1 MKTFKEFNEK
11 SKGLYYN
18 IHKRRK
24 SGKRMRKKGE
34 KGAPKPGDFKRAA
47 GESVDESII
56 NIRNEIETI
65 KQRLQKASKDKQRKE
80 VARLKK
86 TLKSLQIKKQKLL
99 RADVNEKAPN
109 TSDAMKRY
117 KSGKAGFTDIAHLKA
132 KGLIKR
138 SDGTKR
144 KSKKY
149 EKLDPKKHDAGD
161 YVKDFQKSDAPQIKG
176 KSKAKRQKMAIA
188 AYLDAKDKMDE
199 GKGKKKKK
207 PESFEKQ
214 FDRRVVKTTKPEH
227 KAKGYNWRIKGKDR
241 PEVTIKLYKKKPG
254 YQEFVKQLKRVAGHE
269 FGG

>member
-47 GESVDESII
+47 GESVD
-56 NIRNEIETI
+56 
-65 KQRLQKASKDKQRKE
+65 
-80 VARLKK
+80 
-86 TLKSLQIKKQKLL
+86 
-99 RADVNEKAPN
+99 EKAPN

-161 YVKDFQKSDAPQIKG
+161 YVKDFQKSDAPQFKG
-176 KSKAKRQKMAIA
+176 KSKAQRQKMAIA
-188 AYLDAKDKMDE
+188 AYLS
-199 GKGKKKKK
+199 KKYGPLDDDINEKTYLRKSKKLPNLKVPVKRK
-207 PESFEKQ
+207 PKNYTLADRIRGEKE
-214 FDRRVVKTTKPEH
+214 T
-227 KAKGYNWRIKGKDR
+227 RI
-241 PEVTIKLYKKKPG
+241 
-254 YQEFVKQLKRVAGHE
+254 F
-269 FGG
+269 

>member
-47 GESVDESII
+47 GESVD
-56 NIRNEIETI
+56 
-65 KQRLQKASKDKQRKE
+65 
-80 VARLKK
+80 
-86 TLKSLQIKKQKLL
+86 
-99 RADVNEKAPN
+99 EKAPN

-161 YVKDFQKSDAPQIKG
+161 YVKDFQKSDAPQFKG

-199 GKGKKKKK
+199 GKDKKKKK

>member
-47 GESVDESII
+47 GESVD
-56 NIRNEIETI
+56 
-65 KQRLQKASKDKQRKE
+65 
-80 VARLKK
+80 
-86 TLKSLQIKKQKLL
+86 
-99 RADVNEKAPN
+99 EKAPN

-161 YVKDFQKSDAPQIKG
+161 YVKDFQKSDAPQFKG

>member
-1 MKTFKEFNEK
+1 MKTFKQF
-11 SKGLYYN
+11 Y
-18 IHKRRK
+18 
-24 SGKRMRKKGE
+24 
-34 KGAPKPGDFKRAA
+34 
-47 GESVDESII
+47 
-56 NIRNEIETI
+56 
-65 KQRLQKASKDKQRKE
+65 
-80 VARLKK
+80 
-86 TLKSLQIKKQKLL
+86 
-99 RADVNEKAPN
+99 EKAPN

-161 YVKDFQKSDAPQIKG
+161 YVKDFQKSDAPQFKG

>member
-1 MKTFKEFNEK
+1 MKTFKEFSEK

-47 GESVDESII
+47 GESVD
-56 NIRNEIETI
+56 
-65 KQRLQKASKDKQRKE
+65 
-80 VARLKK
+80 
-86 TLKSLQIKKQKLL
+86 
-99 RADVNEKAPN
+99 EKAPN

-161 YVKDFQKSDAPQIKG
+161 YVKDFQKSDAPQFKG
-176 KSKAKRQKMAIA
+176 KSKAQRQKMAIA

-199 GKGKKKKK
+199 GKDKKKKK

>member
-47 GESVDESII
+47 GESVD
-56 NIRNEIETI
+56 
-65 KQRLQKASKDKQRKE
+65 
-80 VARLKK
+80 
-86 TLKSLQIKKQKLL
+86 
-99 RADVNEKAPN
+99 EKAPN

-161 YVKDFQKSDAPQIKG
+161 YVKDFQKSDAPQFKG

-199 GKGKKKKK
+199 GKDKKKKKK

-227 KAKGYNWRIKGKDR
+227 KAKGFNWRIKGKDR

>member
-47 GESVDESII
+47 GESVD
-56 NIRNEIETI
+56 
-65 KQRLQKASKDKQRKE
+65 
-80 VARLKK
+80 
-86 TLKSLQIKKQKLL
+86 
-99 RADVNEKAPN
+99 EKAPN

-161 YVKDFQKSDAPQIKG
+161 YVKDFQKSDAPQFKG
-176 KSKAKRQKMAIA
+176 KSKAQRQKMAIA

-199 GKGKKKKK
+199 GKDKKKKK

-214 FDRRVVKTTKPEH
+214 FDRRIVKTTKPEH

>member
-47 GESVDESII
+47 GESVD
-56 NIRNEIETI
+56 
-65 KQRLQKASKDKQRKE
+65 
-80 VARLKK
+80 
-86 TLKSLQIKKQKLL
+86 
-99 RADVNEKAPN
+99 EKAPN

-161 YVKDFQKSDAPQIKG
+161 YVKDFQKSDAPQFKG
-176 KSKAKRQKMAIA
+176 KSKAQRQKMAIA

-199 GKGKKKKK
+199 GKDKKKKK

>member
-47 GESVDESII
+47 GESVD
-56 NIRNEIETI
+56 
-65 KQRLQKASKDKQRKE
+65 
-80 VARLKK
+80 
-86 TLKSLQIKKQKLL
+86 
-99 RADVNEKAPN
+99 EKAPN

-161 YVKDFQKSDAPQIKG
+161 YVKDFQKSDAPQFKG
-176 KSKAKRQKMAIA
+176 KSKAQRQKMAIA

-199 GKGKKKKK
+199 GKDKKKKKK

-227 KAKGYNWRIKGKDR
+227 KAKGFNWRIKGKDR